1 MALNTYSSSTLLQ
14 KMGATFQA
22 SATQVLNLAVGTVI
36 TAIFEAVRDVAMWLQ
51 SLVFQ
56 LLQATRLSTS
66 SGTYVD
72 SFVGDFGMTRL
83 AAFYASGA
91 AAFSRTNTANQAV
104 IPAATA
110 NGTAPSGQTIWSGG
124 SQIQTSDGTQTF
136 TVIPDATQAAYNA
149 GLNAYVIPSGTTSI
163 TATVQAN
170 NTGTGG
176 NVAAGTITVISQPI
190 QFVTSVTN
198 ASAFTNGANAETDAA
213 LQARFAL
220 YVASLPRSTAAAVQA
235 AVEAI
240 QTGATAYVVENKTY
254 AGAAQVNYFYAVVDD
269 GSGNPPS
276 SFITAASNAADA
288 YRPIGSTF
296 GIYSPVIETAAI
308 AMTLTT
314 GAGYVHSTVTAQVQS
329 ALQAYINALPLGTT
343 LYRTRLEQV
352 AYDTSPGVVDV
363 SGTTINGGS
372 SDLVVTPVQVVKAG
386 TITVS

>member
-22 SATQVLNLAVGTVI
+22 SVTQVLNLAVGTVI

-66 SGTYVD
+66 SGTDVD
-72 SFVGDFGMTRL
+72 SFVGDYGMARL
-83 AAFYASGA
+83 AAFYSSGA
-91 AAFSRTNTANQAV
+91 VTFSRTNTANQAV
-104 IPAATA
+104 IPAGTA
-110 NGTAPSGQTIWSGG
+110 NGTAASGQTIWTGG
-124 SQIQTSDGTQTF
+124 IQLQTSDGTQTF
-136 TVIPDATQAAYNA
+136 TVIPDATQGAWNA
-149 GLNAYVIPSGTTSI
+149 GLNAYVIPAGTASI

-176 NVAAGTITVISQPI
+176 NVAAGTITVLSQPV
-190 QFVTSVTN
+190 QFVSAVTN
-198 ASAFTNGANAETDAA
+198 ASAFTNGANAETDTA

-220 YVASLPRSTAAAVQA
+220 YVASLPRSTKAAIKA
-235 AVEAI
+235 AIEAI
-240 QTGATAYVVENKTY
+240 QTGATAYVVENQTY
-254 AGAAQVNYFYAVVDD
+254 AGAAQTNYFYAVVDD

-296 GIYSPVIETAAI
+296 GIYAPVIVTANA
-308 AMTLTT
+308 AMTITT
-314 GAGYVHSTVTAQVQS
+314 GTGYTHATVAAQVQS
-329 ALQAYINALPLGTT
+329 ALQAYINALPLGAT

-352 AYDTSPGVVDV
+352 AYDTSPGVIDV
-363 SGTTINGGS
+363 SGTTLNGGT
-372 SDLVVTPVQVVKAG
+372 SDLAITAVQVAKYG
-386 TITVS
+386 TVTVS